1 MFEGVLRGILGKL
14 RLKIRN
20 VNGDGLFRGFGR
32 KIEKEGRMG
41 CFFGRIGGD
50 SNDGYHQKPSIY
62 QHFSDFFWAV
72 SCEGRRKNYICI
84 EFG

>member
-1 MFEGVLRGILGKL
+1 MFEGVLREILGKL
-14 RLKIRN
+14 RLKMRFDS
-20 VNGDGLFRGFGR
+20 GGGLFRGFGR

-62 QHFSDFFWAV
+62 QHFSDFFLLV
-72 SCEGRRKNYICI
+72 SCAGKRKNYICI
-84 EFG
+84 EIG